1 MKQIM
6 SNFVPGPHVG
16 LFVEVEGDES
26 VFLNEIINTIIDSST
41 YDIDEEALEEEAARA
56 EKQLRE
62 RLVENRKS
70 VGAFCYVNGIT
81 EDQLFAYCKA
91 NLVRTALENA
101 TILSIAE
108 IEGIK
113 VTEKDLAAYKQNYR
127 EQYARVLLTEP
138 DFGEEELVEA
148 ICARKVLNFLKDNN
162 TAQRKGDW

>member
-62 RLVENRKS
+62 RLEENKKS

-81 EDQLFAYCKA
+81 EDQFFDYCKA

>member
-1 MKQIM
+1 M
-6 SNFVPGPHVG
+6 
-16 LFVEVEGDES
+16 
-26 VFLNEIINTIIDSST
+26 
-41 YDIDEEALEEEAARA
+41 
-56 EKQLRE
+56 
-62 RLVENRKS
+62 ENKKS

-81 EDQLFAYCKA
+81 EDQLFDYCKA

-113 VTEKDLAAYKQNYR
+113 VTDKDLAAYKRNYR